1 MANFYTINPFCITG
15 AGRIPGASFRHP
27 AEIPMPP
34 FQPAK
39 RLSRLLAGLALLVA
53 TPFAIAAPSWQINPT
68 GQGAAGA
75 SAVSSVDVGGVGF
88 VQIIPAGLFTPE
100 FTFIEHG
107 AYQLRQADGS
117 PFGSRDI
124 TVTYAIN
131 GSGNFFDPFALSF
144 TGGSIRIFADPVFDF
159 ASPTGNYGADNGTLI
174 GSFSVLNGGLAPT
187 GLVSLQARLD
197 PGSLLAGYLFD
208 AAGND
213 LSTAANVLLDLGV
226 YNQVTK
232 PTALLVEEIVC
243 GLANYGGNDCLNAPF
258 ANSEL
263 AYTVADGGTVSL
275 HAVPEPASLGLLLA
289 GLGLIPVGARWRKRT

>member
-1 MANFYTINPFCITG
+1 M
-15 AGRIPGASFRHP
+15 S
-27 AEIPMPP
+27 P

-39 RLSRLLAGLALLVA
+39 RLSRLLAGLSLIVA
-53 TPFAIAAPSWQINPT
+53 TPFAFAAPAWQINPT

-100 FTFIEHG
+100 FTFIENG

-131 GSGNFFDPFALSF
+131 GSGSFIDTFALSF

-159 ASPTGNYGADNGTLI
+159 ASPTGNYGADNSTLI
-174 GSFSVLNGGLAPT
+174 GTFSVLNGGLAPS

-213 LSTAANVLLDLGV
+213 LTSAANVLLDLGV
-226 YNQVTK
+226 YNQVTE
-232 PTALLVEEIVC
+232 PTALLVGEIVC
-243 GLANYGGNDCLNAPF
+243 GLANYGGANCLNAPF
-258 ANSEL
+258 ANTPL

-275 HAVPEPASLGLLLA
+275 RAVPEPASLGLLLA
-289 GLGLIPVGARWRKRT
+289 GLGLIPASAIRQKRRKI